1 MNLGLSLGLGY
12 RARVAGGGG
21 GGPVPVPETLA
32 SGRWVIAYSATAA
45 TLASDGA
52 TASGVPVGLV
62 ATVSGGVLT
71 VSGEPV

>member
-1 MNLGLSLGLGY
+1 MNFGLSLGLGY

-21 GGPVPVPETLA
+21 GGPVPETLA

-52 TASGVPVGLV
+52 TASGVPFGLV

>member
-1 MNLGLSLGLGY
+1 MNLGISLGLGY
-12 RARVAGGGG
+12 RARVAGGG

-32 SGRWVIAYSATAA
+32 SGRWVIAYSATAT

-52 TASGVPVGLV
+52 TASGVPFGLV

>member
-1 MNLGLSLGLGY
+1 MNLGISLGLGY

-21 GGPVPVPETLA
+21 GPVPEALA

-52 TASGVPVGLV
+52 TASGVPFGLV

>member
-1 MNLGLSLGLGY
+1 MNFGLSLGLGY

-21 GGPVPVPETLA
+21 GGPVPETLA
-32 SGRWVIAYSATAA
+32 SGRWAIAYSATAA

-52 TASGVPVGLV
+52 TASGVPFGLV